1 MEAKHVCVQRKKN
14 LAKIQQERKMYQ
26 LPSETQ
32 TLSHFLY
39 TLIQQSL
46 KLSEKSY
53 CPYLIVTE
61 TEAPLNSGPCP
72 TSADLG

>member
-14 LAKIQQERKMYQ
+14 LAKIQHERKMYQ

-39 TLIQQSL
+39 ILIQQSL
-46 KLSEKSY
+46 KFSEK
-53 CPYLIVTE
+53 
-61 TEAPLNSGPCP
+61 
-72 TSADLG
+72 